1 MSWKDEI
8 IRKDSEDF
16 RRRMKER
23 DRKNMKEGGGV
34 DYNNPVHVT
43 VEQILK
49 EHGYGKE
56 AKEVIERLKLRMK
69 WLEKNAEFGGR
80 D

>member
-1 MSWKDEI
+1 
-8 IRKDSEDF
+8 
-16 RRRMKER
+16 MKER
-23 DRKNMKEGGGV
+23 DRVNMKEGGGV

-49 EHGYGKE
+49 EHGYGEE
-56 AKEVIERLKLRMK
+56 AEQVIERLKLRMK
-69 WLEKNAEFGGR
+69 WLDKHAEYGGR